1 LIQLRFDTRLS
12 APHSQPMDEINQN
25 PRTVL
30 IAAVFCAIIG
40 LIAYAGSFHRGW
52 AGSAIT
58 SDFRHAVTAGQ
69 KAPTGPRQAQ
79 PNDRL
84 RAVFAPEDPG
94 NP

>member
-1 LIQLRFDTRLS
+1 
-12 APHSQPMDEINQN
+12 MDEISESPQ
-25 PRTVL
+25 TVL

-52 AGSAIT
+52 AGSAVT
-58 SDFRHAVTAGQ
+58 SDIRQAVTAGQ
-69 KAPTGPRQAQ
+69 KAPTAPREAR
-79 PNDRL
+79 PDDSL